1 MSLIFTLQANNGGF
15 FCQLWKLASN
25 YLYAEKNK
33 LQFLLDDS
41 TWMFKHTL
49 GWRDYFS
56 SLNLVSETQSIQSPI
71 YRELEVEDSRLHKFT
86 LKQYNDAF
94 KNIYVF
100 NHSLKERLTT
110 QRATFSLTDRYS
122 SIMIRR
128 GDKMYGESA
137 YIDTLEYVKQ
147 LEDKNLPI
155 IFVQTDDYKSY
166 EEVCNITKGWETPV
180 QVFTTCP
187 PHQLG
192 AFVFNYAPHS
202 GSKVSDLNNS
212 YLMNLTKHTQKSINK
227 YSPEEM
233 REHVEEML
241 IGMEICIQST
251 FLVTDFQSNVTR
263 FLYCNSRSVGSVGD
277 IAGPTFDTVLVCP
290 AKGFIP
296 A

>member
-25 YLYAEKNK
+25 YLFAEKNN
-33 LQFLLDDS
+33 LLFLLDDS

-56 SLNLVSETQSIQSPI
+56 SLQLVSEIPRIQSPI
-71 YRELEVEDSRLHKFT
+71 YRELDVEDSRLHQFT

-94 KNIYVF
+94 KKIYLF
-100 NHSLKERLTT
+100 NPSLKERLKS
-110 QRATFSLTDRYS
+110 QRATFSLTGHYT

-147 LEDKNLPI
+147 IESKHIPT

-166 EEVCNITKGWETPV
+166 EEVCNITKEWASPV

-192 AFVFNYAPHS
+192 AFVFKYAPS
-202 GSKVSDLNNS
+202 VGSNVSELNNS
-212 YLMNLTKHTQKSINK
+212 YLMNLTQYTQKSIK
-227 YSPEEM
+227 DYSPAEM
-233 REHVEEML
+233 KEHVEEML
-241 IGMEICIQST
+241 IGMEICMQSE
-251 FLVTDFQSNVTR
+251 FLVTDLQSNVTR
-263 FLYCNSRSVGSVGD
+263 FLYCMGHSVSSVGGA
-277 IAGPTFDTVLVCP
+277 AGPTFDTVLVCP
-290 AKGFIP
+290 AKGFISV
-296 A
+296 